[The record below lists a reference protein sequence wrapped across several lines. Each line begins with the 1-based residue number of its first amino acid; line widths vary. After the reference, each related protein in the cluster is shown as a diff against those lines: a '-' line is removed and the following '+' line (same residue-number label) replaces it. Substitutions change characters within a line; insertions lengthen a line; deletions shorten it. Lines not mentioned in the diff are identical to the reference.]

1 MDIEPF
7 RHWQI
12 TGGKHS
18 EISEEVTQ
26 CVMNIETLSKQS
38 LSNSVMCDKPF
49 NLQLWLTHEGVTVS
63 ILQMKTSNAME
74 SYNDLKSIATVYRI
88 VFRKGHEDLSVSDV
102 FFDTV
107 KTVEI
112 ELPLHSSILQA
123 VSMRFMELPD
133 LCSASLKYAFR
144 SFEGKSSC
152 RDKHPSFADSNGK
165 VFSIDPIHSN
175 FQSLTGLIIDDGS
188 DVLKVRRLNT
198 ITGIESSLATTLENI
213 MDPQSEDFSHKILGH
228 HQQLINSL
236 TNSKQS
242 IELDNFQEASFTDL
256 INPFHNPND
265 RSSSSFNSILNFS
278 EQYSSRVKFRGLC
291 LKTDSFSAVKE
302 YAVQLKTQYEK
313 LLICAL
319 KSNTA
324 LQHFYGLKMFAMV
337 KEYLISSC
345 VALLLQPLTGL
356 SNDSVVNALNAMN
369 LDCYSREAL
378 IQLLLNQIMRDLT
391 ASIHASNVKSS
402 TASSNEK
409 KKGFVPLQ
417 SFEWINGTV
426 AANLFNSS
434 AESQL
439 IFYRL
444 VIASIVANVA
454 TPENSLMSDKSMIS
468 FLRR

>member
-1 MDIEPF
+1 
-7 RHWQI
+7 
-12 TGGKHS
+12 
-18 EISEEVTQ
+18 
-26 CVMNIETLSKQS
+26 
-38 LSNSVMCDKPF
+38 
-49 NLQLWLTHEGVTVS
+49 
-63 ILQMKTSNAME
+63 
-74 SYNDLKSIATVYRI
+74 
-88 VFRKGHEDLSVSDV
+88 
-102 FFDTV
+102 
-107 KTVEI
+107 
-112 ELPLHSSILQA
+112 
-123 VSMRFMELPD
+123 
-133 LCSASLKYAFR
+133 
-144 SFEGKSSC
+144 
-152 RDKHPSFADSNGK
+152 
-165 VFSIDPIHSN
+165 
-175 FQSLTGLIIDDGS
+175 
-188 DVLKVRRLNT
+188 
-198 ITGIESSLATTLENI
+198 
-213 MDPQSEDFSHKILGH
+213 
-228 HQQLINSL
+228 
-236 TNSKQS
+236 
-242 IELDNFQEASFTDL
+242 
-256 INPFHNPND
+256 
-265 RSSSSFNSILNFS
+265 
-278 EQYSSRVKFRGLC
+278 

-324 LQHFYGLKMFAMV
+324 LQHFYGIKMFAMV

-391 ASIHASNVKSS
+391 ARIHASNVKSS